1 MAAASVRPCHKIQ
14 PETYD
19 DVPTGVLRMPLDLVA
34 VDLLL
39 DDCYVHQL
47 NVAAVL
53 GCLSSVKLR
62 ASQALVVSLL
72 VLCQSQ
78 EGR

>member
-1 MAAASVRPCHKIQ
+1 
-14 PETYD
+14 
-19 DVPTGVLRMPLDLVA
+19 MPLDLVA

-62 ASQALVVSLL
+62 ASQALEVSLL